1 MQGELFPVPP
11 RDAPIG
17 AIEAWV
23 DDLGRWP
30 AMGVDEAGRGP
41 LAGPVVAAAVVLPA
55 GPLPENLR
63 VLNDSKKLT
72 ERVREELVMPI
83 EQYAVAYG
91 VAFADAREID
101 EINILEA
108 TRNAMRRSI
117 EKAIGRLGRNPEMLL
132 VDGHLPLPDYEG
144 EQWPLV
150 KGDGRSFNIA
160 AASIL
165 AKVARDRFM
174 IEMDV
179 RYPEYGFAR
188 HKGYG
193 TRAHR
198 EAMERHGRCP
208 LHRSS
213 FKWRPSS

>member
-41 LAGPVVAAAVVLPA
+41 LAGPVYAAAVVLPS
-55 GPLPENLR
+55 GPLPEALR
-63 VLNDSKKLT
+63 LLNDSKKLS
-72 ERVREELVMPI
+72 EAVRYELDAEI
-83 EQYAVAYG
+83 RLHAIGLG
-91 VAFADAREID
+91 VAFADAAEID
-101 EINILEA
+101 RVNILEA
-108 TRNAMRRSI
+108 TRNAMRRAI
-117 EKAIGRLGRNPEMLL
+117 EAATAQLGRNPEMLL
-132 VDGHLPLPDYEG
+132 VDGHLSLPNYEG
-144 EQWPLV
+144 EQWPLI

-160 AASIL
+160 AASVL

-174 IEMDV
+174 VEMDTK
-179 RYPEYGFAR
+179 YPSYGFAQ

-193 TRAHR
+193 TKSHRA
-198 EAMERHGRCP
+198 AMTEDGLCP
-208 LHRSS
+208 LHRRS
-213 FKWRPSS
+213 FKWRPVS